1 MNGLSIHEI
10 EEESSYKYLG
20 QDENIAYVGKIN
32 KERVLQEYFGRVKKI
47 WKSKLSAFNKTIAHN
62 MFAVPVITP
71 TYGILDWTIQELQ
84 DIDIKT
90 RKNLNMTNNFHVN
103 SDVDILYI
111 PRAQGGRGLKSIQI
125 AYESRIITLNQH
137 LNRNMNRNSLM

>member
-1 MNGLSIHEI
+1 
-10 EEESSYKYLG
+10 
-20 QDENIAYVGKIN
+20 
-32 KERVLQEYFGRVKKI
+32 
-47 WKSKLSAFNKTIAHN
+47 

-90 RKNLNMTNNFHVN
+90 RKNLNKTNNFHVN
-103 SDVDILYI
+103 SDMDILYI

-137 LNRNMNRNSLM
+137 MES